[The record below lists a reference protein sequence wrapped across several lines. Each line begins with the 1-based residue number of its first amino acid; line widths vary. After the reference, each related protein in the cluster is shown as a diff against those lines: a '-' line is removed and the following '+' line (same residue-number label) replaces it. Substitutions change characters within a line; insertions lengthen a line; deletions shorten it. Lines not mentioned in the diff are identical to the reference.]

1 MARIFLAL
9 ALFAVALLLANLVV
23 ALTIGDFGVAL
34 QGYENAR
41 DAWRTVDE
49 SPDASAA
56 DWQAERERF
65 SQATT
70 VLNKQRKT
78 FWPHVWLGIV
88 ATLVCLLVNCISVT
102 YFIGTS
108 RWCREVT
115 EAYAMDPDLA
125 EQSQALKRR
134 TFPWALA
141 SIVMIL
147 SILVLGG
154 ASDVYSPAVERPSAF
169 VHWHMLAAMVGIV
182 VIATSF
188 LVQVNAV
195 AANYDLIHQIVAA
208 AKRMRDETPAGH
220 RRVESQESRVKSQ
233 RGEGRRKRAGG

>member
-9 ALFAVALLLANLVV
+9 SLFALLLLVANLIT
-23 ALTIGDFGVAL
+23 ALTVGDSGAAL
-34 QGYENAR
+34 QRYVAAR
-41 DAWRTVDE
+41 SAWRLIDE
-49 SPDASAA
+49 SPDASPT
-56 DWQAERERF
+56 DWQVEREHF
-65 SQATT
+65 SQATAA
-70 VLNKQRKT
+70 LNQQRKQ
-78 FWPHVWLGIV
+78 FWPHVWLGIL

-115 EAYAMDPDLA
+115 EAYAMDPHFV

-141 SIVMIL
+141 SIVMVL

-154 ASDVYSPAVERPSAF
+154 ASDAYSPAVENPAAF
-169 VHWHMLAAMVGIV
+169 VHWHMFAAMLGIV
-182 VIATSF
+182 VIGASF

-195 AANYDLIHQIVAA
+195 AANYDIIKKVVAEA
-208 AKRMRDETPAGH
+208 NRM
-220 RRVESQESRVKSQ
+220 
-233 RGEGRRKRAGG
+233 RGEG